1 MRGHVLP
8 LLRATLGACL
18 LLSLIRVGN
27 AFSPKLRGEGRL
39 FLDTANI
46 DEWEELLPTG
56 IFHGVTT
63 NPILLERAGQPCT
76 IDNLHIMAK
85 KALEMTEE
93 FMCQAWGSTTQEMMD
108 CGMRLSQPARD
119 RIVIKVPVTMEGVQ
133 AASLLIQAG
142 VRVCLTACY
151 NHQQALIAA
160 GVGAEY
166 IAPYLGRM
174 TEAGKNGIE
183 ECYQMQ
189 QVVEGMQC
197 ETRILV
203 ASIRDA
209 QTVVDLAARGM
220 ETFTFAPS
228 VARQLF
234 IDPLT
239 TEAAQA
245 FEEAA
250 ARNT

>member
-1 MRGHVLP
+1 MRVHVFLQA
-8 LLRATLGACL
+8 LRLGTCL
-18 LLSLIRVGN
+18 LLSLINVGD
-27 AFSPKLRGEGRL
+27 AFSPEPRGKGRL
-39 FLDTANI
+39 FLDTANL
-46 DEWEELLPTG
+46 DEWQELLPTG

-76 IDNLHIMAK
+76 IENLHFMAQ
-85 KALEMTEE
+85 KALAMTEE
-93 FMCQAWGSTTQEMMD
+93 FMCQAWGSTAQEMMD
-108 CGMRLSQPARD
+108 CGMQLSQPNRD

-151 NHQQALIAA
+151 NHKQAMIAA

-174 TEAGKNGIE
+174 TEAGMNGIS
-183 ECYQMQ
+183 ECFIMQ
-189 QVVEGMQC
+189 QVVKGMQS

-209 QTVVDLAARGM
+209 QTMLVLAAQGM
-220 ETFTFAPS
+220 DTFTFAPS
-228 VARQLF
+228 VARELF
-234 IDPLT
+234 VDPLT
-239 TEAAQA
+239 AGAAQA
-245 FEEAA
+245 FEDAA